1 MRKTI
6 ENIRSI
12 TVATTVIV
20 VALLAVWIYRS
31 LGDARLEMGADD
43 SIGLTPTQ
51 IESIKAVG
59 EWEFLSISTEELVDT
74 TRKRLFS
81 DDHLVRIY
89 YGTLRLGVNM
99 KQVEPDWIKQR
110 NDTLFLTL
118 PKVGL
123 LDKDFIDEARTK
135 SFFESGTWKA
145 EDREALYKRAYR
157 KMIAHCLTPTNLSTA
172 EDNARESFR
181 KLLRSMGYQ
190 KVDIRNAQS
199 QVKSIN
205 VVSRIPRMIRSF
217 SARDSLRSRSTS
229 LRMAAYR

>member
-12 TVATTVIV
+12 TIAAAVIV
-20 VALLAVWIYRS
+20 VVLLAVWLYRS
-31 LGDARLEMGADD
+31 LEDARLEIGADD

-59 EWEFLSISTEELVDT
+59 EWEFLSVSTEELVDT

-81 DDHLVRIY
+81 DDQLVRIY

-99 KQVEPDWIKQR
+99 KQVSPGWIQQR

-123 LDKDFIDEARTK
+123 LDRDFIDEARTK
-135 SFFESGTWKA
+135 SFFESGSWKA
-145 EDREALYKRAYR
+145 EDREALYKKAYR
-157 KMIAHCLTPTNLSTA
+157 KMTAHCLTSTNLRTA
-172 EDNARESFR
+172 EENARESFR
-181 KLLRSMGYQ
+181 KLLRSMGY
-190 KVDIRNAQS
+190 KNIEI
-199 QVKSIN
+199 K
-205 VVSRIPRMIRSF
+205 F
-217 SARDSLRSRSTS
+217 EK
-229 LRMAAYR
+229 

>member
-6 ENIRSI
+6 DNIRSI
-12 TVATTVIV
+12 TIAIAVIV

-31 LGDARLEMGADD
+31 LDDAHLEMGSDD

-81 DDHLVRIY
+81 DDQLVRIY
-89 YGTLRLGVNM
+89 YGTLRLGVDM
-99 KQVEPDWIKQR
+99 KQVEPGWIEQR

-123 LDKDFIDEARTK
+123 LDRDFIDEARTK

-145 EDREALYKRAYR
+145 EDREALYKCAHR
-157 KMIAHCLTPTNLSTA
+157 KMLAHCLTPANLSTA
-172 EDNARESFR
+172 EDNARESFK
-181 KLLRSMGYQ
+181 KLLRSMGYKNIEIQ
-190 KVDIRNAQS
+190 FKQ
-199 QVKSIN
+199 Q
-205 VVSRIPRMIRSF
+205 
-217 SARDSLRSRSTS
+217 
-229 LRMAAYR
+229 

>member
-1 MRKTI
+1 MRETI
-6 ENIRSI
+6 DNIRSI
-12 TVATTVIV
+12 TVAAAVIAV
-20 VALLAVWIYRS
+20 ILLAVWLYRS
-31 LGDARLEMGADD
+31 LDDARVEMGSDD

-59 EWEFLSISTEELVDT
+59 EWEFLSISTEELIDT

-99 KQVEPDWIKQR
+99 KQVEPGWIQQR

-123 LDKDFIDEARTK
+123 LDRDFIDEARTK

-145 EDREALYKRAYR
+145 EDREALYKRAYQ
-157 KMIAHCLTPTNLSTA
+157 KMTAHCLTPTNLKTA

-181 KLLRSMGYQ
+181 KMLRSMGY
-190 KVDIRNAQS
+190 KNIDI
-199 QVKSIN
+199 K
-205 VVSRIPRMIRSF
+205 F
-217 SARDSLRSRSTS
+217 KK
-229 LRMAAYR
+229 

>member
-12 TVATTVIV
+12 TVATAIIAVI
-20 VALLAVWIYRS
+20 LLAVWIYRS
-31 LGDARLEMGADD
+31 LGDARLEMGSDD

-51 IESIKAVG
+51 IESIKAGG

-81 DDHLVRIY
+81 DDQLVRIY
-89 YGTLRLGVNM
+89 YGTLRLGVDM
-99 KQVEPDWIKQR
+99 KQVEPGWIEQR

-123 LDKDFIDEARTK
+123 LDRDFIDEARTK

-145 EDREALYKRAYR
+145 EDREALYKRAHR
-157 KMIAHCLTPTNLSTA
+157 KMLAHCLTPANLSAA
-172 EDNARESFR
+172 EGNARESFK
-181 KLLRSMGYQ
+181 KLLRSMGYKNIEIQ
-190 KVDIRNAQS
+190 FKQ
-199 QVKSIN
+199 
-205 VVSRIPRMIRSF
+205 
-217 SARDSLRSRSTS
+217 
-229 LRMAAYR
+229 

>member
-12 TVATTVIV
+12 TVAAAVIV
-20 VALLAVWIYRS
+20 VILLAVWLYRS
-31 LGDARLEMGADD
+31 LGDARLEIGADD

-74 TRKRLFS
+74 TRKRIFS

-99 KQVEPDWIKQR
+99 KQVKPGWIQQR
-110 NDTLFLTL
+110 NDTIILTL

-123 LDKDFIDEARTK
+123 LDRDFIDEARTK

-145 EDREALYKRAYR
+145 EDREALYKQAYR
-157 KMIAHCLTPTNLSTA
+157 KMTAHCLTPTNLNTA
-172 EDNARESFR
+172 EENARESFQQ
-181 KLLRSMGYQ
+181 LLRSMGY
-190 KVDIRNAQS
+190 KNIDI
-199 QVKSIN
+199 K
-205 VVSRIPRMIRSF
+205 F
-217 SARDSLRSRSTS
+217 EK
-229 LRMAAYR
+229 

>member
-12 TVATTVIV
+12 TVATAIIV
-20 VALLAVWIYRS
+20 VVLLAVWIYRS

-135 SFFESGTWKA
+135 WFFESGTWKA
-145 EDREALYKRAYR
+145 EDREALYKQAYW
-157 KMIAHCLTPTNLSTA
+157 KMRAHCLTPTNLSTA
-172 EDNARESFR
+172 ENNARESFR

-190 KVDIRNAQS
+190 KVDIRFKQ
-199 QVKSIN
+199 
-205 VVSRIPRMIRSF
+205 
-217 SARDSLRSRSTS
+217 
-229 LRMAAYR
+229 

>member
-6 ENIRSI
+6 DNIRSI
-12 TVATTVIV
+12 AVATAVIV
-20 VALLAVWIYRS
+20 VVVLAVWLYRA
-31 LGDARLEMGADD
+31 LGDARIEMGADD

-59 EWEFLSISTEELVDT
+59 EWEFLSISTEELIDT
-74 TRKRLFS
+74 TRKRLIS

-99 KQVEPDWIKQR
+99 KQVEPGWIEQR

-123 LDKDFIDEARTK
+123 QDRDFIDEARTK
-135 SFFESGTWKA
+135 SFFESGSWKA
-145 EDREALYKRAYR
+145 EDREALYKRAYQ
-157 KMIAHCLTPTNLSTA
+157 KMKDHCLTPTNLRTA

-181 KLLRSMGYQ
+181 KLLRSMGYP
-190 KVDIRNAQS
+190 KTV
-199 QVKSIN
+199 IN
-205 VVSRIPRMIRSF
+205 F
-217 SARDSLRSRSTS
+217 AK
-229 LRMAAYR
+229 

>member
-12 TVATTVIV
+12 TVAAAIIV
-20 VALLAVWIYRS
+20 VVLLAVWLYRS
-31 LGDARLEMGADD
+31 LGDARLEVGADD

-59 EWEFLSISTEELVDT
+59 EWEFLSVSTEELVDT

-81 DDHLVRIY
+81 DDQLVRIY

-99 KQVEPDWIKQR
+99 KQVEPGWIQQR

-123 LDKDFIDEARTK
+123 LDRDFIDEARTK

-157 KMIAHCLTPTNLSTA
+157 KMIAHCLTPANLSTA
-172 EDNARESFR
+172 EDNARDSFR
-181 KLLRSMGYQ
+181 KMLRSMGYQ
-190 KVDIRNAQS
+190 NIEITFGK
-199 QVKSIN
+199 
-205 VVSRIPRMIRSF
+205 
-217 SARDSLRSRSTS
+217 
-229 LRMAAYR
+229 

>member
-12 TVATTVIV
+12 TVAAAIIAVI
-20 VALLAVWIYRS
+20 LLAVWLYRA

-43 SIGLTPTQ
+43 GIGLTPTQ

-81 DDHLVRIY
+81 DDQLVRIY
-89 YGTLRLGVNM
+89 YGTLRLGVDM
-99 KQVEPDWIKQR
+99 KQVEPGWIQQR

-118 PKVGL
+118 PKIGL
-123 LDKDFIDEARTK
+123 LDRDFIDEARTK

-145 EDREALYKRAYR
+145 EDREALYKQAYR
-157 KMIAHCLTPTNLSTA
+157 KMKAHCLTPTNLRTA
-172 EDNARESFR
+172 EENARESFR

-190 KVDIRNAQS
+190 KTEIKFA
-199 QVKSIN
+199 K
-205 VVSRIPRMIRSF
+205 
-217 SARDSLRSRSTS
+217 
-229 LRMAAYR
+229 

>member
-1 MRKTI
+1 
-6 ENIRSI
+6 
-12 TVATTVIV
+12 
-20 VALLAVWIYRS
+20 
-31 LGDARLEMGADD
+31 MGADD

-81 DDHLVRIY
+81 DDQLVRIY
-89 YGTLRLGVNM
+89 YGTLRLGVDM
-99 KQVEPDWIKQR
+99 KQVEPGWIQQR

-118 PKVGL
+118 PKIGL
-123 LDKDFIDEARTK
+123 LDRDFIDEARTK

-157 KMIAHCLTPTNLSTA
+157 KMIAHCLTPTNLQTA
-172 EDNARESFR
+172 EENARESFR

-190 KVDIRNAQS
+190 KVDIKFR
-199 QVKSIN
+199 K
-205 VVSRIPRMIRSF
+205 
-217 SARDSLRSRSTS
+217 
-229 LRMAAYR
+229 

>member
-12 TVATTVIV
+12 TVAAAIIAVI
-20 VALLAVWIYRS
+20 LLAVWLYRA

-43 SIGLTPTQ
+43 GIGLTPTQ

-81 DDHLVRIY
+81 DDQLVRIY
-89 YGTLRLGVNM
+89 YGTLRLGVDM
-99 KQVEPDWIKQR
+99 KQVEPGWIQQR

-118 PKVGL
+118 PKIGL
-123 LDKDFIDEARTK
+123 LDRDFIDEARTK

-145 EDREALYKRAYR
+145 EDREALYKRAHR
-157 KMIAHCLTPTNLSTA
+157 KMTAHCLTPTNLRTA
-172 EDNARESFR
+172 EENARESFR
-181 KLLRSMGYQ
+181 KMLRSMGYQ
-190 KVDIRNAQS
+190 KTEIRFA
-199 QVKSIN
+199 K
-205 VVSRIPRMIRSF
+205 
-217 SARDSLRSRSTS
+217 
-229 LRMAAYR
+229 

>member
-6 ENIRSI
+6 DNIRSI
-12 TVATTVIV
+12 TVA
-20 VALLAVWIYRS
+20 VAIIAIILLAVWLYRS

-43 SIGLTPTQ
+43 SIELTPTQ

-74 TRKRLFS
+74 TRKRLFK
-81 DDHLVRIY
+81 DDQLVRIY

-99 KQVEPDWIKQR
+99 QQVKPGWIQQR

-123 LDKDFIDEARTK
+123 LDRNFIDEARTK

-145 EDREALYKRAYR
+145 EDREALYKQAYR
-157 KMIAHCLTPTNLSTA
+157 KMTAHCLTPTNLQTA
-172 EDNARESFR
+172 EENAA
-181 KLLRSMGYQ
+181 LNG
-190 KVDIRNAQS
+190 V
-199 QVKSIN
+199 
-205 VVSRIPRMIRSF
+205 
-217 SARDSLRSRSTS
+217 
-229 LRMAAYR
+229 

>member
-12 TVATTVIV
+12 TVAAAIIAVI
-20 VALLAVWIYRS
+20 LLAVWVYRS
-31 LGDARLEMGADD
+31 LGDARLEMGSDD

-81 DDHLVRIY
+81 DDQLVRIY

-99 KQVEPDWIKQR
+99 KQVEPKWIRQQ

-123 LDKDFIDEARTK
+123 LDHDFIDEARTK

-157 KMIAHCLTPTNLSTA
+157 KMIAHCLTTTNLNTA
-172 EDNARESFR
+172 EDNARESFK
-181 KLLRSMGYQ
+181 KLLRSMGY
-190 KVDIRNAQS
+190 KNIDIQFG
-199 QVKSIN
+199 K
-205 VVSRIPRMIRSF
+205 
-217 SARDSLRSRSTS
+217 
-229 LRMAAYR
+229 

>member
-12 TVATTVIV
+12 IIAAAVIV
-20 VALLAVWIYRS
+20 VILLAVWLYRS
-31 LGDARLEMGADD
+31 LKDARLEIGADD

-59 EWEFLSISTEELVDT
+59 EWEFLSVSTEELVDT

-81 DDHLVRIY
+81 DDQLVRIY

-99 KQVEPDWIKQR
+99 KQVEPGWIQHR

-123 LDKDFIDEARTK
+123 LDRNFIDEARTK
-135 SFFESGTWKA
+135 SFFESGSWKA
-145 EDREALYKRAYR
+145 EDREALYKKAYQ
-157 KMIAHCLTPTNLSTA
+157 KMIAHCLTPTNLRTA
-172 EDNARESFR
+172 EENARESFR
-181 KLLRSMGYQ
+181 KLLRTMGYQ
-190 KVDIRNAQS
+190 KVNITF
-199 QVKSIN
+199 KK
-205 VVSRIPRMIRSF
+205 
-217 SARDSLRSRSTS
+217 
-229 LRMAAYR
+229 

>member
-12 TVATTVIV
+12 TVAAAIIV
-20 VALLAVWIYRS
+20 VVLLAVWLYRS
-31 LGDARLEMGADD
+31 LGDTRLEVGADD

-59 EWEFLSISTEELVDT
+59 EWEFLSVSTEELVDT

-81 DDHLVRIY
+81 DDQLVRIY

-99 KQVEPDWIKQR
+99 KQVEPGWIQQR

-123 LDKDFIDEARTK
+123 LDRDFIDEARTK

-157 KMIAHCLTPTNLSTA
+157 KMIAHCLTPANLSTA
-172 EDNARESFR
+172 EDNARDSFR
-181 KLLRSMGYQ
+181 KMLRSMGYQ
-190 KVDIRNAQS
+190 NIEITFGK
-199 QVKSIN
+199 
-205 VVSRIPRMIRSF
+205 
-217 SARDSLRSRSTS
+217 
-229 LRMAAYR
+229 

>member
-12 TVATTVIV
+12 TVAAAIIAVI
-20 VALLAVWIYRS
+20 LIAVWLYRS
-31 LGDARLEMGADD
+31 LGDARLEMGADN
-43 SIGLTPTQ
+43 SIELTPTQ

-81 DDHLVRIY
+81 DDQLVRIY
-89 YGTLRLGVNM
+89 YGTLRLGVDM
-99 KQVEPDWIKQR
+99 KQVEPGWITQR

-123 LDKDFIDEARTK
+123 LDRDFIDEARTK

-145 EDREALYKRAYR
+145 EYREALYKQAYR
-157 KMIAHCLTPTNLSTA
+157 KMKAHCLTPTNLRTA
-172 EDNARESFR
+172 EENARESFR

-190 KVDIRNAQS
+190 KTEIKFA
-199 QVKSIN
+199 K
-205 VVSRIPRMIRSF
+205 
-217 SARDSLRSRSTS
+217 
-229 LRMAAYR
+229 

>member
-12 TVATTVIV
+12 TVAAAVIAV
-20 VALLAVWIYRS
+20 ILLVVWIYRS
-31 LGDARLEMGADD
+31 LDGARLEMGVDD
-43 SIGLTPTQ
+43 GIGLTPTQ

-59 EWEFLSISTEELVDT
+59 EWEFLSISTEELADT

-81 DDHLVRIY
+81 DDQLVRIY

-99 KQVEPDWIKQR
+99 KQVEPGWITQR
-110 NDTLFLTL
+110 NDTLFLIL

-123 LDKDFIDEARTK
+123 LDHDFIDEARTK

-145 EDREALYKRAYR
+145 EDREALYKLAYR
-157 KMIAHCLTPTNLSTA
+157 KMLAHCLTPTNLNTA
-172 EDNARESFR
+172 EENARESFR

-190 KVDIRNAQS
+190 KVDIKFR
-199 QVKSIN
+199 K
-205 VVSRIPRMIRSF
+205 
-217 SARDSLRSRSTS
+217 
-229 LRMAAYR
+229 

>member
-1 MRKTI
+1 MRETI
-6 ENIRSI
+6 DNIRSI
-12 TVATTVIV
+12 TVAAAVIAV
-20 VALLAVWIYRS
+20 ILLAVWLYRS
-31 LGDARLEMGADD
+31 LDDARVEMGSDA

-59 EWEFLSISTEELVDT
+59 EWEFLSISTEELIDT

-99 KQVEPDWIKQR
+99 KQVEPGWIQQR

-123 LDKDFIDEARTK
+123 LDRDFIDEARTK

-145 EDREALYKRAYR
+145 EDREALYKRAYQ
-157 KMIAHCLTPTNLSTA
+157 KMTAHCLTPTNLKTA

-181 KLLRSMGYQ
+181 KMLRSMGY
-190 KVDIRNAQS
+190 KNIDI
-199 QVKSIN
+199 K
-205 VVSRIPRMIRSF
+205 F
-217 SARDSLRSRSTS
+217 KK
-229 LRMAAYR
+229 

>member
-12 TVATTVIV
+12 TVAAAVIV
-20 VALLAVWIYRS
+20 VILLAVWLYRS
-31 LGDARLEMGADD
+31 LGDARLEIGADD

-74 TRKRLFS
+74 TRKRIFS

-99 KQVEPDWIKQR
+99 KQVKPGWIQQR
-110 NDTLFLTL
+110 NDTIMLTL

-123 LDKDFIDEARTK
+123 LDRDFIDEARTK

-145 EDREALYKRAYR
+145 EDREALYKQAYR
-157 KMIAHCLTPTNLSTA
+157 KMTAHSLTPTNLNTA
-172 EDNARESFR
+172 EENARESFQQ
-181 KLLRSMGYQ
+181 LLRSMGY
-190 KVDIRNAQS
+190 KNIDI
-199 QVKSIN
+199 K
-205 VVSRIPRMIRSF
+205 F
-217 SARDSLRSRSTS
+217 EK
-229 LRMAAYR
+229 

>member
-6 ENIRSI
+6 DNIRSI
-12 TVATTVIV
+12 TVAVAIIAVI
-20 VALLAVWIYRS
+20 LLAVWLYRS

-74 TRKRLFS
+74 TRKRLFK
-81 DDHLVRIY
+81 DDQLVRIY

-99 KQVEPDWIKQR
+99 KQVKPGWIQQR

-123 LDKDFIDEARTK
+123 LDRNFIDEARTK

-145 EDREALYKRAYR
+145 EDREALYKQAYR
-157 KMIAHCLTPTNLSTA
+157 KMTAHCLTPTNLQTA
-172 EDNARESFR
+172 EENARESFR
-181 KLLRSMGYQ
+181 KMLRSMGY
-190 KVDIRNAQS
+190 KNVDI
-199 QVKSIN
+199 K
-205 VVSRIPRMIRSF
+205 F
-217 SARDSLRSRSTS
+217 EK
-229 LRMAAYR
+229 

>member
-12 TVATTVIV
+12 TIAAAVIV
-20 VALLAVWIYRS
+20 VVLLAVWLYRA
-31 LGDARLEMGADD
+31 LEDARLEIGADD

-59 EWEFLSISTEELVDT
+59 EWEFLSVSTEELVDT

-81 DDHLVRIY
+81 DDQLVRIY

-99 KQVEPDWIKQR
+99 KQVEPGWIQQR

-123 LDKDFIDEARTK
+123 LDRDFIDEARTK

-190 KVDIRNAQS
+190 KVDIKFA
-199 QVKSIN
+199 K
-205 VVSRIPRMIRSF
+205 
-217 SARDSLRSRSTS
+217 
-229 LRMAAYR
+229 

>member
-12 TVATTVIV
+12 TVATAIIAVI
-20 VALLAVWIYRS
+20 LLAVWIYRS
-31 LGDARLEMGADD
+31 LGDARLEMGSDD

-81 DDHLVRIY
+81 DDQLVRIY

-99 KQVEPDWIKQR
+99 KQVKPKWIRQR
-110 NDTLFLTL
+110 NDTLFLRL

-123 LDKDFIDEARTK
+123 LDRDFIDEARTK

-157 KMIAHCLTPTNLSTA
+157 KMIAHCLTPENLRCA
-172 EDNARESFR
+172 QDNADQQFR
-181 KLLRSMGYQ
+181 KMLKAMGFNY
-190 KVDIRNAQS
+190 V
-199 QVKSIN
+199 SIDFE
-205 VVSRIPRMIRSF
+205 R
-217 SARDSLRSRSTS
+217 
-229 LRMAAYR
+229 